1 MVLGSAFH
9 LGERFAK
16 PPLISS
22 TLYRSFA
29 FLALLIILNVIEE
42 AVVGMLHGKTVLDSI
57 SDIAGG
63 TWYQI
68 VVTSFILLVLIPYF
82 AFRALGDVVGHQ
94 ILIRLFFEPNR
105 SGIDSSRP

>member
-1 MVLGSAFH
+1 
-9 LGERFAK
+9 
-16 PPLISS
+16 LIAIAATTAAAVDS
-22 TLYRSFA
+22 TNL
-29 FLALLIILNVIEE
+29 V
-42 AVVGMLHGKTVLDSI
+42 GKTVLDSI

-68 VVTSFILLVLIPYF
+68 VVTSFILLLVLIPYF

-94 ILIRLFFEPNR
+94 ILVRLFFEPNR